1 MQWTGLLA
9 CSKIASVKV
18 LSSAV
23 ENRHIVELSK
33 DGEHTWL
40 YMDPQIVQN
49 LLRNREISTS
59 FRIGFFEFDSFGG

>member
-9 CSKIASVKV
+9 CSKIASVKAL

-40 YMDPQIVQN
+40 YMDPQIGCKTCC
-49 LLRNREISTS
+49 EI
-59 FRIGFFEFDSFGG
+59 